1 MEVGWHE
8 EGPRRD
14 RGGTEEG
21 QRRDRGGTAVN
32 NTTQIDSLIG
42 AYVPC
47 GLRALRGDCGI
58 KGKDE

>member
-1 MEVGWHE
+1 MK
-8 EGPRRD
+8 RD

-21 QRRDRGGTAVN
+21 PRRDRGGTAVN
-32 NTTQIDSLIG
+32 NTTQVDNLIG